1 MMKKCITLFLAA
13 ALCLSLLTACGGR
26 EDDTAEEKDRLA
38 RIQEA
43 GEIVI
48 AMEGTWSPWTYHDDS
63 GELVGFDVEVG
74 QKIAEKLGVKATFV
88 EGGWDGLLAG
98 LESGRYDV
106 MINGVNIT
114 EDRAEVYDFS
124 DPYAYDRMAVIVRA
138 DDDRIQS
145 MEDLDGMTTAN
156 TITSIYAAKA
166 QEYGAN
172 VTGVDDLAQTFQL
185 LLTERIDATLNSHL
199 TYLDYMSANPDAAM
213 KVAVLAADADQIA
226 IPVQK
231 GEDTATLREAINT
244 AIADLREDGTLT
256 EIAVKYFGTDITSA
270 E

>member
-124 DPYAYDRMAVIVRA
+124 DQIGRA
-138 DDDRIQS
+138 H
-145 MEDLDGMTTAN
+145 
-156 TITSIYAAKA
+156 
-166 QEYGAN
+166 
-172 VTGVDDLAQTFQL
+172 V
-185 LLTERIDATLNSHL
+185 
-199 TYLDYMSANPDAAM
+199 
-213 KVAVLAADADQIA
+213 
-226 IPVQK
+226 
-231 GEDTATLREAINT
+231 
-244 AIADLREDGTLT
+244 
-256 EIAVKYFGTDITSA
+256 
-270 E
+270 